1 MAPESVAK
9 IHNILLS
16 FEYIRKENKHLNLAL
31 RNELFVKIEQ
41 TWPELKHLNNFNIIA
56 IMASERLVQIIVH
69 FAKKS
74 WSLMIVD
81 LTSV

>member
-1 MAPESVAK
+1 MK
-9 IHNILLS
+9 
-16 FEYIRKENKHLNLAL
+16 YIPYVEDENHFFFNCHLNLAL

-41 TWPELKHLNNFNIIA
+41 TWPELKHLNNFDIIA

-74 WSLMIVD
+74 
-81 LTSV
+81 